1 MTPHRAQCL
10 QPSLWNWFIAT
21 LIAHIT
27 NSKLRA
33 MCAFYCPSTFNDLQ
47 PKPEIQF
54 HFHLC
59 RCFFLFI
66 FCFYVRSMALEIYTE
81 RLFKIPNIA
90 SKCKY
95 CVCWLVLQEMSK
107 IPMFPDAPIYV
118 MYMLVFAYLQ
128 ILFAFFLLLHQLPLC
143 WYFCHLDTVFAAS
156 LPPFLLTSATRGAL
170 VLETQSNYSYKNVTN
185 I

>member
-10 QPSLWNWFIAT
+10 QPSLWNCFIAT

-33 MCAFYCPSTFNDLQ
+33 MCAFYCPSTFNDPQ

-59 RCFFLFI
+59 RCFLTFFAFLFE
-66 FCFYVRSMALEIYTE
+66 LW
-81 RLFKIPNIA
+81 RLKYIRNVY
-90 SKCKY
+90 SKFQTLLPS
-95 CVCWLVLQEMSK
+95 VNTVFVGFFLQEMSK

-118 MYMLVFAYLQ
+118 MYMWVFAYLQ
-128 ILFAFFLLLHQLPLC
+128 ILFAFFLLLHLPLC
-143 WYFCHLDTVFAAS
+143 WYFCHLDTVFAVS

-170 VLETQSNYSYKNVTN
+170 VLETQSNYFHANVSN

>member
-10 QPSLWNWFIAT
+10 QPSLWNCFIAT

-33 MCAFYCPSTFNDLQ
+33 MCAFYCPSTFNDPQ

-54 HFHLC
+54 HFHLS
-59 RCFFLFI
+59 RCFFLLFFAFLFELWWLKYI
-66 FCFYVRSMALEIYTE
+66 RNVYSKFQTLLPSVSTVFVGLFCKRCQRSQCFQMHLSMLCTCWYLRI
-81 RLFKIPNIA
+81 
-90 SKCKY
+90 CK
-95 CVCWLVLQEMSK
+95 S
-107 IPMFPDAPIYV
+107 F
-118 MYMLVFAYLQ
+118 
-128 ILFAFFLLLHQLPLC
+128 FAFFLHQLPLC

-170 VLETQSNYSYKNVTN
+170 VLETQSNYFHANVSN

>member
-33 MCAFYCPSTFNDLQ
+33 MCAFYCPSTFNDPQ

-59 RCFFLFI
+59 RCFFSFQ
-66 FCFYVRSMALEIYTE
+66 VWE

-128 ILFAFFLLLHQLPLC
+128 ILFAFFLLLPQLPLR

-170 VLETQSNYSYKNVTN
+170 VLETQSNYFHANVSN

>member
-1 MTPHRAQCL
+1 MFGWDFEDDAWSRFWR
-10 QPSLWNWFIAT
+10 WN
-21 LIAHIT
+21 LIKICVWT
-27 NSKLRA
+27 CDKN
-33 MCAFYCPSTFNDLQ
+33 STFGSVVPLAM
-47 PKPEIQF
+47 
-54 HFHLC
+54 
-59 RCFFLFI
+59 
-66 FCFYVRSMALEIYTE
+66 FCFYVRSMALEVYTE

-170 VLETQSNYSYKNVTN
+170 VLETQSNYVHINV
-185 I
+185 

>member
-1 MTPHRAQCL
+1 MTSHRAQCL
-10 QPSLWNWFIAT
+10 QPSLWNCFIAT

-33 MCAFYCPSTFNDLQ
+33 MCAFYCPSTFNDPQ

-54 HFHLC
+54 HLHQW
-59 RCFFLFI
+59 RCFLPFFAIRLEVWQLKYIRNIYSKFQTLLPSVSTVFVGFFLH
-66 FCFYVRSMALEIYTE
+66 
-81 RLFKIPNIA
+81 
-90 SKCKY
+90 
-95 CVCWLVLQEMSK
+95 EMLK

-170 VLETQSNYSYKNVTN
+170 VLETKSNYSYRNVLH

>member
-1 MTPHRAQCL
+1 MF
-10 QPSLWNWFIAT
+10 SYIV
-21 LIAHIT
+21 
-27 NSKLRA
+27 
-33 MCAFYCPSTFNDLQ
+33 
-47 PKPEIQF
+47 
-54 HFHLC
+54 
-59 RCFFLFI
+59 CFL
-66 FCFYVRSMALEIYTE
+66 VRIMAVEIYTE

-90 SKCKY
+90 TKCKY

-128 ILFAFFLLLHQLPLC
+128 ILFAFFLLLHHLPLC

-170 VLETQSNYSYKNVTN
+170 VLETKSNYSYRNVLHIWLLTIWRIIFQAAFSHSFLHLLPLLKEHN
-185 I
+185 SN

>member
-1 MTPHRAQCL
+1 MF
-10 QPSLWNWFIAT
+10 SYIV
-21 LIAHIT
+21 
-27 NSKLRA
+27 
-33 MCAFYCPSTFNDLQ
+33 
-47 PKPEIQF
+47 
-54 HFHLC
+54 
-59 RCFFLFI
+59 CFL
-66 FCFYVRSMALEIYTE
+66 VRIMSVEIYTE

-90 SKCKY
+90 TKCKY

-128 ILFAFFLLLHQLPLC
+128 ILFAFFLLLHQLPLR

-170 VLETQSNYSYKNVTN
+170 VLETKSNYSYRNVLN
-185 I
+185 IWLLTLWQEIFSSCVWRIIFQAAFSHSFLHLLPLLKEHNSN